1 MIIIAKKRKS
11 NRSKPKRKSFPSNK
25 TGLKQASKFYSEK
38 KKAGKKPN
46 FSGTSKRIY
55 IGYKK

>member
-11 NRSKPKRKSFPSNK
+11 NKSKPKSRSFPSNK
-25 TGLKQASKFYSEK
+25 AGLKKASKFYREK
-38 KKAGKKPN
+38 KKLGKKPN